1 MNKIIPRYEIDEND
15 MTLYFFNDSLETSGD
30 SKLLA
35 YLSVSKDDDV
45 ILCLED
51 VETLEERK
59 NLFENIKGLKSIVG
73 LDEDNDSLLENS
85 VSEIPSIFR
94 KKIVDS
100 YNSTINFVLE
110 NNVLGLYEQGENV
123 QSKART
129 F

>member
-85 VSEIPSIFR
+85 VLEIPSIFR

-123 QSKART
+123 QLKARS